1 MPTRTVTPGT
11 MALGAA
17 LDQSSP
23 LSNLLQRVKNSRQYR
38 DAIAH
43 LLPPGLDTEV
53 RPGPLDDQ
61 TWSLLVSSGSAAAKL
76 RQVLPQLLEAVR
88 ASGWQGTSIKVKVQ
102 PRAPSSGVAR

>member
-1 MPTRTVTPGT
+1 MPTRTATPGT
-11 MALGAA
+11 MALGTA
-17 LDQSSP
+17 LDQSSS
-23 LSNLLQRVKNSRQYR
+23 LSSLLQRVRTSRRYH

-76 RQVLPQLLEAVR
+76 RQVLPQLLEAVQ

-102 PRAPSSGVAR
+102 PRAPASGVAR